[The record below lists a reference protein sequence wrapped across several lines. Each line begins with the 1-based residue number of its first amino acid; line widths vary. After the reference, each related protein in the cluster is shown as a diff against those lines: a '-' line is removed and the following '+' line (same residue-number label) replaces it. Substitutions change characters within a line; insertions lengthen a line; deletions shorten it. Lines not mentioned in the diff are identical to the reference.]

1 MKRIAGIL
9 SFVFLLSLVSNA
21 KNEILFRVQVG
32 AYKKEEAPKDIRK
45 IPKLKKYVLPE
56 GYYCFF
62 AGGYY
67 SFFEGANRCLANVKE
82 MGYSLARIRVIR
94 DGRLLSDESAEKYVL
109 KEMVNPTPIPAN
121 KKVDQQ
127 KYSIDQKRTL
137 ENRMIL
143 FKEITQP
150 KEINDDS
157 LNLTINKPK
166 LDLRLKLKGFSWKRD
181 KKSGK
186 KNSKEDEDSEKSKS
200 QSEDI
205 IDEEILDEDT
215 MVIDP
220 ELLEAVK
227 EAVVEEKAEE
237 IIDENDDNLLLPDN
251 FKVDDIP
258 FFKIYLASTEKG
270 KATPRSVEYVP
281 DIVYTYEKKDMMLY
295 TVGYYKTSAEAQ
307 ADLARY
313 KDKGFYNARII
324 AIYKTIV
331 VSQRMGDQILEKVNK

>member
-1 MKRIAGIL
+1 MKKIVGIL
-9 SFVFLLSLVSNA
+9 TFVLLLSVTAQA

-67 SFFEGANRCLANVKE
+67 SFFEGANRALKAVKE
-82 MGYSLARIRVIR
+82 LGYAEARIRVIR
-94 DGRLLSDESAEKYVL
+94 DDRLLSDDAAEKYVL
-109 KEMVNPTPIPAN
+109 KELVNPTPIPSN
-121 KKVDQQ
+121 RKIDEQ
-127 KYSIDQKRTL
+127 KYSIEQKKTL

-150 KEINDDS
+150 KTENNDS
-157 LNLTINKPK
+157 LNIAINKPK
-166 LDLRLKLKGFSWKRD
+166 LDLKMKLKKFGWGKRKKDPKNVKPGGDSDD
-181 KKSGK
+181 KKVS
-186 KNSKEDEDSEKSKS
+186 NAEEVDENQIE
-200 QSEDI
+200 
-205 IDEEILDEDT
+205 EDT

-237 IIDENDDNLLLPDN
+237 IIDENDDNLMLPEN

-258 FFKIYLASTEKG
+258 FFKIYLASAEKG
-270 KATPRSVEYVP
+270 HPAPRAVEYVP
-281 DIVYTYEKKDMMLY
+281 DIVYTYEKKDMTLY
-295 TVGYYKTSAEAQ
+295 AVGYFKTSAEAQ
-307 ADLARY
+307 EDLRRY

-331 VSQRMGDQILEKVNK
+331 VSQRMGDQILEKANK

>member
-1 MKRIAGIL
+1 MKKIMGIL
-9 SFVFLLSLVSNA
+9 SFVLLFNIIA
-21 KNEILFRVQVG
+21 EGKNEILFRVQVG
-32 AYKKEEAPKDIRK
+32 AYKKEDAPKDIRK

-67 SFFEGANRCLANVKE
+67 SYFEGANRCLTKVKE
-82 MGYSLARIRVIR
+82 LGYEKAKIRVIR
-94 DGRLLSDESAEKYVL
+94 DDRLLSVEAAEKYIL
-109 KEMVNPTPIPAN
+109 KELVNPTPIPAN

-127 KYSIDQKRTL
+127 KYSIEQKRTL

-150 KEINDDS
+150 KNPNNDS
-157 LNLTINKPK
+157 LNLALNAPK
-166 LDLRLKLKGFSWKRD
+166 VDFKMKLKGFKWGKR
-181 KKSGK
+181 KKGS
-186 KNSKEDEDSEKSKS
+186 KNAKSDGEGRDSKTENVEV
-200 QSEDI
+200 
-205 IDEEILDEDT
+205 EENQVEEDT

-237 IIDENDDNLLLPDN
+237 IIDENDDNIMLPEN

-258 FFKIYLASTEKG
+258 FFKIYLASAEKG
-270 KATPRSVEYVP
+270 HPAPRAVEYVP
-281 DIVYTYEKKDMMLY
+281 DIVYTYEKKDMTLY
-295 TVGYYKTSAEAQ
+295 AVGYFKTSAEAQ
-307 ADLARY
+307 EDLRRY

-331 VSQRMGDQILEKVNK
+331 VSQRMGDQILEKANK